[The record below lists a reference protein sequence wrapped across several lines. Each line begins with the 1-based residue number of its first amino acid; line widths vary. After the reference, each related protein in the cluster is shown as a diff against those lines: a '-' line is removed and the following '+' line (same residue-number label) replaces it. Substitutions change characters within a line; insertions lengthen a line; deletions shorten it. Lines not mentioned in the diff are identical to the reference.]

1 MSRFR
6 WTPMLLACLLVVAPL
21 TPLVGGGATAQAQEA
36 STAGNNTTNTT
47 EIQRGQLGRL
57 DQLNGTTTPNGSNG
71 SGDSSGRGGLYDR
84 AAGGVESTWNDV
96 TPDVPTTDDVAN
108 ATANWTEEHLLNG
121 TQRMLNASIGFVVGT
136 THPVNSGPNGVFGMP
151 TNQPYQNLYQS
162 VYGPYSFQ
170 YAVVVLLILLLG
182 SVIVMPY
189 AGLAT
194 GSSYRTVQTAARIL
208 AALVLIMFW
217 WPLGTAL
224 TQFSDA
230 IAVSIAPSAEELT
243 TSMTGLFKLSLGPVV
258 AAILV
263 YLVGIGEVL
272 ALTFTY
278 AFRQA
283 ALIVFQ
289 FAMPLMLIFAY
300 AGPHRRVRSIASTL
314 AWQYFALL
322 VMTIPTAFLMR
333 VGFEAE
339 WGFGLGPLGNTIIS
353 MSMLG
358 IALFTPFLLSIAA
371 FRAPP
376 AINSLASG
384 AAGAAV
390 ATGSKAWDKGQ
401 GWTGPGEEDDV
412 DEGREPIYVESYQ
425 PQERVAVADGG
436 TPRGPGPQP
445 VGALGSGG
453 SSSTAEQIRDIE
465 KRSSQPEGSAAAQKT
480 SHYNQNDV
488 IDVPSETVDSGG
500 DGDSADG
507 GDE

>member
-1 MSRFR
+1 M
-6 WTPMLLACLLVVAPL
+6 
-21 TPLVGGGATAQAQEA
+21 
-36 STAGNNTTNTT
+36 
-47 EIQRGQLGRL
+47 
-57 DQLNGTTTPNGSNG
+57 
-71 SGDSSGRGGLYDR
+71 
-84 AAGGVESTWNDV
+84 
-96 TPDVPTTDDVAN
+96 
-108 ATANWTEEHLLNG
+108 
-121 TQRMLNASIGFVVGT
+121 
-136 THPVNSGPNGVFGMP
+136 NSGPSGVFGTP
-151 TNQPYQNLYQS
+151 TNQPYQNLYES

-217 WPLGTAL
+217 WPIGTAL

-300 AGPHRRVRSIASTL
+300 AGPHRRVRSTASTL

-358 IALFTPFLLSIAA
+358 IALFTPFLLSID
-371 FRAPP
+371 RK
-376 AINSLASG
+376 S
-384 AAGAAV
+384 V
-390 ATGSKAWDKGQ
+390 
-401 GWTGPGEEDDV
+401 V
-412 DEGREPIYVESYQ
+412 
-425 PQERVAVADGG
+425 
-436 TPRGPGPQP
+436 
-445 VGALGSGG
+445 
-453 SSSTAEQIRDIE
+453 
-465 KRSSQPEGSAAAQKT
+465 
-480 SHYNQNDV
+480 
-488 IDVPSETVDSGG
+488 
-500 DGDSADG
+500 
-507 GDE
+507 